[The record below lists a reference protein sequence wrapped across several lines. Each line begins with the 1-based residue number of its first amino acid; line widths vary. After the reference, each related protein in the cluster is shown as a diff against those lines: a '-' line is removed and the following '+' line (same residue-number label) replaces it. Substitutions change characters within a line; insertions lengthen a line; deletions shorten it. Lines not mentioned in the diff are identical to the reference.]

1 MCLIPFYILYYMYCF
16 AFLCSLS
23 LIFTLFPNSALYIYF
38 LPNVYIPVLPWGIFS
53 ALSFTSFPP
62 SLHHSMLNCDELTFL
77 RNNAITSMGASH
89 YACVCVS
96 ANACRWVSLCVHDKR
111 RTHSRRE
118 SSWGKTRIQPFV
130 FALVSDYSVFY

>member
-1 MCLIPFYILYYMYCF
+1 MYCF
-16 AFLCSLS
+16 AFPCSLS
-23 LIFTLFPNSALYIYF
+23 LIFTLFPNKHCIYF

-130 FALVSDYSVFY
+130 FALVSDYSLFY